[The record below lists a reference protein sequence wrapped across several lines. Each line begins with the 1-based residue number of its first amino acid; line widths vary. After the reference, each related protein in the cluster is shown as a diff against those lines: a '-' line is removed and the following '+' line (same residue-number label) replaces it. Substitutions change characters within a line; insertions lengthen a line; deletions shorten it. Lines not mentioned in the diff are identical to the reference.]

1 MHTDGFQVQYTW
13 VSRLNNSILLVCIF
27 FGSIPEEKNE
37 INPDEYAVIIGL
49 SIVIGITRT

>member
-49 SIVIGITRT
+49 SIVIGITCT

>member
-27 FGSIPEEKNE
+27 FGVDTIKKNE